1 MGSCF
6 AESWCEIRHPKR
18 WYEHPLGPSLCQ
30 HFLGGTFKS
39 RNISFHLVREIIVY
53 LQRNLVA
60 TNAERTG
67 RAEGLDYYCNNVIVT
82 LGCSHAAAT
91 VLLPSILPSNFEI
104 LEAKF
109 SFLTPK

>member
-6 AESWCEIRHPKR
+6 SESWYEIRHPNR

-30 HFLGGTFKS
+30 HYLGGTFKS
-39 RNISFHLVREIIVY
+39 QNISFHLVREIIIY

-67 RAEGLDYYCNNVIVT
+67 RAEGLYYYCNIVIVT
-82 LGCSHAAAT
+82 LAALILLLQYCT
-91 VLLPSILPSNFEI
+91 VLKPVAAFDSAI
-104 LEAKF
+104 
-109 SFLTPK
+109 